1 LQGLEVEHANLRA
14 ALRFQLDSGR
24 AEDALRLATAL
35 SRFWVEHGHLSEA
48 ERWLDEALAADAGSG
63 SLRARAL
70 CGAGLVAHDQGR
82 YEQAT
87 ELCREAAALSH
98 TEGDLGGEALALSA
112 LAFVAAKEGDFDDA
126 RTLYEAAVSLCRN
139 AGEQWLLAHVLERF
153 GTAVWMQGDNT
164 AARAC
169 FEESLAIFRRLDDRR
184 ESAFVSASLGA
195 VALAEGEHERALT
208 LLEAALPE
216 LREGSNPRYL
226 AQMLLHIGQARTDSG
241 DRGAAGDAF
250 REVLT
255 LMQPRGF
262 LYGIVLVLTG
272 VARIAV
278 AEGLWVD
285 AVGLFAAADQ
295 ALDDVGG
302 VMPIYMRRRQEEGF
316 AQARAALGST
326 RFEAAAAQGRELSLD
341 HAARLA
347 ERIAAAAARDDVLS
361 ARELEILRLV
371 AERLSNQEI
380 ADRLVV
386 SVRTVHAHLR
396 SIYRKLGV
404 DSRTDAVEQG
414 RELHLVGPK

>member
-1 LQGLEVEHANLRA
+1 
-14 ALRFQLDSGR
+14 
-24 AEDALRLATAL
+24 
-35 SRFWVEHGHLSEA
+35 
-48 ERWLDEALAADAGSG
+48 
-63 SLRARAL
+63 
-70 CGAGLVAHDQGR
+70 
-82 YEQAT
+82 
-87 ELCREAAALSH
+87 
-98 TEGDLGGEALALSA
+98 LSA

-169 FEESLAIFRRLDDRR
+169 FEESLAMFRRLDDSR

-326 RFEAAAAQGRELSLD
+326 RFEAAVARGRGLSLD